1 MTPTTRTA
9 RPARQGPYE
18 PCWITRARHGL
29 EEARLHIVD
38 LDNLHCGPCPSDRII
53 ELVRSDYERIGFSS
67 GDLLFAACNHAPG
80 RLPCSAHRR
89 SFHLRQ
95 SWPNCSMRLAQ
106 GPDGA
111 DLELLVDV
119 DTFLGADD
127 LKSRFAEVTIASGD
141 HIFAPA
147 ARQFREAGLTVHV
160 VVSLE
165 TNLSRELRAE
175 ADGCIWLLPAGRCI
189 RHGQGQAD

>member
-1 MTPTTRTA
+1 
-9 RPARQGPYE
+9 
-18 PCWITRARHGL
+18 
-29 EEARLHIVD
+29 
-38 LDNLHCGPCPSDRII
+38 
-53 ELVRSDYERIGFSS
+53 
-67 GDLLFAACNHAPG
+67 
-80 RLPCSAHRR
+80 
-89 SFHLRQ
+89 
-95 SWPNCSMRLAQ
+95 MRLAQ

-147 ARQFREAGLTVHV
+147 ARRFREAGLTVHV

-175 ADGCIWLLPAGRCI
+175 VDGCIWLLPAGRCL
-189 RHGQGQAD
+189 RHGQGQAG

>member
-1 MTPTTRTA
+1 
-9 RPARQGPYE
+9 
-18 PCWITRARHGL
+18 
-29 EEARLHIVD
+29 
-38 LDNLHCGPCPSDRII
+38 
-53 ELVRSDYERIGFSS
+53 
-67 GDLLFAACNHAPG
+67 
-80 RLPCSAHRR
+80 
-89 SFHLRQ
+89 
-95 SWPNCSMRLAQ
+95 MRLAQ

-175 ADGCIWLLPAGRCI
+175 VDGCIWLLPAGRCL